1 MLSQTRCADGTTLDR
16 SLEICDKAENREE
29 EGEYPCDE
37 FIEANI
43 EDHADAVR
51 WLLDE
56 IKNHEDDSVQSS
68 NALYTRDQIVQWT
81 LVALA
86 FMLTITTTITQA
98 YPKLKIRKIDFAMVP
113 IALAAFSAAVT
124 SLSVYYQFDDYRRL
138 NQTVAYDLAE
148 LKSDIHFA
156 VFRHAAASRERAE
169 AGKINQDAIN
179 EWHERLDTILQRYL
193 AHEAGEG
200 G

>member
-1 MLSQTRCADGTTLDR
+1 
-16 SLEICDKAENREE
+16 LEICDKAENREE

-98 YPKLKIRKIDFAMVP
+98 YPKLKIRKIDLAMVP

-138 NQTVAYDLAE
+138 NQTVA
-148 LKSDIHFA
+148 
-156 VFRHAAASRERAE
+156 
-169 AGKINQDAIN
+169 N
-179 EWHERLDTILQRYL
+179 
-193 AHEAGEG
+193 
-200 G
+200 